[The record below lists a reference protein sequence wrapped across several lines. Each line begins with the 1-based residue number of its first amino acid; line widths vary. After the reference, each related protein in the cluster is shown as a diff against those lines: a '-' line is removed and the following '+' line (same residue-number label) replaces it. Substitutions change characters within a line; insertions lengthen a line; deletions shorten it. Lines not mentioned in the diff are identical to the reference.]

1 LSTRIKFCGFVREQ
15 DAIEAA
21 RLGVDA
27 IGLVFYSKSSRYI
40 EPHAAKSLREKLP
53 SSVQIVG
60 LFVNE
65 SAQQIEQIHKL
76 VGLDVLQFHGDE
88 TLDQI
93 YAVTGRLKL
102 PYWRAARIRQASD
115 LLNCYKTYIDAKAIL
130 LDSYSPQY
138 GGSGE
143 VFDWLLIDQ
152 SALKSDRLIVSGGLD
167 AQSVGEAIKLFKPM
181 AVDVSSGIQVTGNPR
196 EKDFVKMQQFVDA
209 VKAADSI

>member
-1 LSTRIKFCGFVREQ
+1 MSTRIKFCGFVREQ

-27 IGLVFYSKSSRYI
+27 IGLVFYGKSSRYL
-40 EPHAAKSLREKLP
+40 EPQAAKSLRAKLP
-53 SSVQIVG
+53 SSAQVVG

-65 SAQQIEQIHKL
+65 SAQQIEQIHNL

-88 TLDQI
+88 TPDQI
-93 YAVTGRLKL
+93 HAITSRLKL

-115 LLNCYKTYIDAKAIL
+115 LLDCYKTFSDAKAIL

-143 VFDWLLIDQ
+143 AFDWSMIDR
-152 SALKSDRLIVSGGLD
+152 SNLMSRRLIVSGGLD
-167 AQSVGEAIKLFKPM
+167 SQSVGEAIKLFKPM
-181 AVDVSSGIQVTGNPR
+181 GVDVSSGIQLTGNPR

-209 VKAADSI
+209 VKAANPN